1 MSRLSVEVISY
12 MYVDSE
18 GPPGVHDGHA
28 IALIEVLAVY
38 RYVRSSRCQLNC
50 QHATPAPAGC
60 CSVTAKFIAH

>member
-38 RYVRSSRCQLNC
+38 RQIRSKLEVSTVSMPPRPLQAVAL
-50 QHATPAPAGC
+50 
-60 CSVTAKFIAH
+60 